1 MVKSQ
6 FLKISPKSDLHDD
19 APEKRFIGQPIAM
32 LETSTGG
39 EPLCFRYGR
48 EKHGVVEILDQW
60 QDYGFSPAA
69 TKRNW
74 RNRRHRNYYK
84 LRTDKGLH
92 ALIYF
97 DRGVKPE
104 SPKQWVI
111 LEQYL

>member
-1 MVKSQ
+1 MSA
-6 FLKISPKSDLHDD
+6 KSDLQDS

-39 EPLCFRYGR
+39 DPLRFRYR
-48 EKHGVVEILDQW
+48 KEEHCVVEILDQW
-60 QDYGFSPAA
+60 QDYGYSPAA

-84 LRTDKGLH
+84 LLTDKGLY

-97 DRGVKPE
+97 DRGIKPE
-104 SPKQWVI
+104 SPRQWTM